1 MRQRRWR
8 VSLAS
13 THRQQRRR
21 AIERLPSDEAL
32 QEILFKNNVAVK
44 TVKIDLQKFDKPEGS
59 PEDYKV
65 SFFVDLQDVPEKA
78 GGATLGDITRVEVEI
93 THNGDDEVFSVPSLP
108 ACSCTATRCMRHSL
122 RFHAARPGVSLF
134 RPHTS
139 ASFSDFCGLAHVP
152 VIK

>member
-1 MRQRRWR
+1 M
-8 VSLAS
+8 
-13 THRQQRRR
+13 
-21 AIERLPSDEAL
+21 
-32 QEILFKNNVAVK
+32 
-44 TVKIDLQKFDKPEGS
+44 KIDLQKFDKPEGS